1 MTIIHETVVDQV
13 PSNTPHRRV
22 LISATALLLVAVVA
36 VGLALVG
43 NNGDSP
49 TDQRPVPTESRDAA
63 VRDLVARGQ
72 VPAAQLDDGT
82 QITASRRPTR
92 DDIVRQ
98 LVAQRLVPAAALDD
112 GTQIATNTRPRSRD
126 DIVRQ
131 LVAQGSF
138 PPPPSTTGRRSAAPP
153 RALDRPPHRD
163 LSGS

>member
-1 MTIIHETVVDQV
+1 MTIIHESVVEEV
-13 PSNTPHRRV
+13 PSNTPHQSPHRRV

-98 LVAQRLVPAAALDD
+98 LVAQGLVPAAALDD

-131 LVAQGSF
+131 LVAQGLVPAAALDDGTQISS
-138 PPPPSTTGRRSAAPP
+138 PST
-153 RALDRPPHRD
+153 
-163 LSGS
+163 GS